1 MYCSRDAK
9 CTLLYNRIEQNLPRD
24 SEVRAWDTSCSIR
37 SEHVPIM
44 ALLAIIGKWRSRSLS
59 SRSVQKN
66 TLLRLWCVK
75 SKAKE
80 LTRPKPKFK
89 IGHGAPI
96 ANRKM
101 ELPCSLYLILW
112 RSLRDLCEIQPPT
125 NDPCIVLETPNVR
138 CSPIVSNKTCR
149 ETRRCEL
156 ANSNPVSAP
165 SSGQS
170 ILILLSQIQL
180 PS

>member
-1 MYCSRDAK
+1 MSRAELGEICLRLRLETRNSLTLHNEESEKAFPRIRAK
-9 CTLLYNRIEQNLPRD
+9 KRDTLPEIEVVRNLRR
-24 SEVRAWDTSCSIR
+24 V
-37 SEHVPIM
+37 
-44 ALLAIIGKWRSRSLS
+44 
-59 SRSVQKN
+59 VQFQKKGS
-66 TLLRLWCVK
+66 LLRLWCVK
-75 SKAKE
+75 SKAKQ
-80 LTRPKPKFK
+80 LTRPKPKLK
-89 IGHGAPI
+89 IGRGAPI

-156 ANSNPVSAP
+156 GIQAAP
-165 SSGQS
+165 SEANTCQ
-170 ILILLSQIQL
+170 
-180 PS
+180 